1 MKNKKQH
8 KLNLINTIF
17 LTMFISSYCFSQLFV
32 EGGYS
37 FSKDFGYQKD
47 DTYPFPNLQT
57 GLYDRIPTY
66 SGQDYTF
73 KYFNIGIG
81 YRFEWLKYKHS
92 LRLNYNQKG
101 AGANFNVNIFQDE
114 YSKAILGD
122 IIIGHI
128 QFQGS
133 GGYTVD
139 STGYMFGIR
148 HENIGLKYGV
158 TLYSKWGIK
167 LNPFVQFDLSYNQR
181 FRTISINN
189 KPEPVTTNATL
200 SGDDFDPIIR
210 RYLLSVGTEIE
221 LPINKQMSLIGSV
234 SQSFTSY
241 TKKSVIFGNN
251 TYITCF
257 EIGMRFYQ

>member
-1 MKNKKQH
+1 MCA
-8 KLNLINTIF
+8 IF
-17 LTMFISSYCFSQLFV
+17 LTMFIASYSYSQLFV
-32 EGGYS
+32 EGGYT

-57 GLYDRIPTY
+57 GMYDRIPSY

-81 YRFEWLKYKHS
+81 YRFHLRKYQHFI
-92 LRLNYNQKG
+92 RLNYNQKG
-101 AGANFNVNIFQDE
+101 AGSNFNVNIFQDE

-148 HENIGLKYGV
+148 HENIGLKYGINLF
-158 TLYSKWGIK
+158 TIMGIK
-167 LNPFVQFDLSYNQR
+167 VNPFLQFDLSYNAR

-189 KPEPVTTNATL
+189 YPEAVTTNATIT
-200 SGDDFDPIIR
+200 GEDFDPIIR
-210 RYLLSVGTEIE
+210 KYLFSVGTEIE
-221 LPINKQMSLIGSV
+221 LPINKQLGFIGSI

-241 TKKSVIFGNN
+241 TKKSSIFGNN
-251 TYITCF
+251 TYITAF

>member
-1 MKNKKQH
+1 MKKNNGYKNRVIGIVWMI
-8 KLNLINTIF
+8 LS
-17 LTMFISSYCFSQLFV
+17 FIQFGHSQLFV
-32 EGGYS
+32 EGGYT

-57 GLYDRIPTY
+57 GKYDRIPTY
-66 SGQDYTF
+66 TGKDYTF

-81 YRFEWLKYKHS
+81 YRFEWLKYQHT

-101 AGANFNVNIFQDE
+101 AGANFNVNIFEDE
-114 YSKAILGD
+114 FSKAVLGS

-148 HENIGLKYGV
+148 HENIGLKYGIN
-158 TLYSKWGIK
+158 LYTKWGIK
-167 LNPFVQFDLSYNQR
+167 VNPFGQFDYSYNQR
-181 FRTISINN
+181 FRIISINN
-189 KPEPVTTNATL
+189 YPGAVTTNATL
-200 SGDDFDPIIR
+200 SGEDFDPIIR
-210 RYLLSVGTEIE
+210 RYLISVGTEVEI
-221 LPINKQMSLIGSV
+221 PINKQMSVIGSV

-241 TKKSVIFGNN
+241 TKKSAIFGSN

-257 EIGMRFYQ
+257 EIGIRFYQ